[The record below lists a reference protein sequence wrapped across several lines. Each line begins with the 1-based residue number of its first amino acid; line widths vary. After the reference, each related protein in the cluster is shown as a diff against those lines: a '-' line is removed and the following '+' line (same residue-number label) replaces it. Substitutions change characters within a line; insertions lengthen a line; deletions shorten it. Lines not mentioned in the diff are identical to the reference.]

1 MLPGSHC
8 TRRQRPDEESLR
20 EQGCWGELAFLRH
33 YSILLWQDDDRIKR
47 IEDELKEARTK
58 ADNAD
63 KQYDEVSKKL
73 QAIEAD
79 LERAEERGEMGE
91 TKIMELEEELKV
103 IRMLAMMVVVMR
115 MKMVVTLGAKNDY
128 DYDSCT
134 IQQCL

>member
-1 MLPGSHC
+1 M
-8 TRRQRPDEESLR
+8 TES
-20 EQGCWGELAFLRH
+20 
-33 YSILLWQDDDRIKR
+33 
-47 IEDELKEARTK
+47 
-58 ADNAD
+58 
-63 KQYDEVSKKL
+63 
-73 QAIEAD
+73 D

-115 MKMVVTLGAKNDY
+115 MKMVMTLGAKNDY

>member
-1 MLPGSHC
+1 M
-8 TRRQRPDEESLR
+8 TES
-20 EQGCWGELAFLRH
+20 
-33 YSILLWQDDDRIKR
+33 
-47 IEDELKEARTK
+47 
-58 ADNAD
+58 
-63 KQYDEVSKKL
+63 
-73 QAIEAD
+73 D

-103 IRMLAMMVVVMR
+103 IRMLAMMLVVMR

>member
-1 MLPGSHC
+1 M
-8 TRRQRPDEESLR
+8 TES
-20 EQGCWGELAFLRH
+20 
-33 YSILLWQDDDRIKR
+33 
-47 IEDELKEARTK
+47 
-58 ADNAD
+58 
-63 KQYDEVSKKL
+63 
-73 QAIEAD
+73 D

-103 IRMLAMMVVVMR
+103 IRMLAMMVVDMW

>member
-1 MLPGSHC
+1 M
-8 TRRQRPDEESLR
+8 TES
-20 EQGCWGELAFLRH
+20 
-33 YSILLWQDDDRIKR
+33 
-47 IEDELKEARTK
+47 
-58 ADNAD
+58 
-63 KQYDEVSKKL
+63 
-73 QAIEAD
+73 D